1 MACSNPAQD
10 GRRGVRLVW
19 TVPASL
25 DRKHI
30 REYIAQDNPI
40 AAIALDDQFADN
52 ARRLVDYPGLGRP
65 GRMPG
70 TRELIAHHN
79 YILVYDV
86 AGEAVRILRVLHAR
100 RQWPPSV
107 ATGD

>member
-1 MACSNPAQD
+1 M
-10 GRRGVRLVW
+10 RLVW

-52 ARRLVDYPGLGRP
+52 ARRLVDYP
-65 GRMPG
+65 
-70 TRELIAHHN
+70 A
-79 YILVYDV
+79 
-86 AGEAVRILRVLHAR
+86 
-100 RQWPPSV
+100 
-107 ATGD
+107 